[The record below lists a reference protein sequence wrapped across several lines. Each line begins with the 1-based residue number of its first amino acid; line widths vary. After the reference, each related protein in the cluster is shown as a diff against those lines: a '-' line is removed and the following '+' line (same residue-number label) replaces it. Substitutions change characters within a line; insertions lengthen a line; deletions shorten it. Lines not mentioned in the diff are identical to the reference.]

1 MEDASGASRRSM
13 ECCAETSWTLV
24 LSYVYGVLHTTTWL
38 TSQVLGL
45 GDLRDMASYQ
55 TYVFGTTIRSREA
68 VKILVI

>member
-1 MEDASGASRRSM
+1 MVHQGGAWSAVQRQVGL
-13 ECCAETSWTLV
+13 LV

-45 GDLRDMASYQ
+45 GDLRDMASHQ
-55 TYVFGTTIRSREA
+55 TYVFWTTIRSREA